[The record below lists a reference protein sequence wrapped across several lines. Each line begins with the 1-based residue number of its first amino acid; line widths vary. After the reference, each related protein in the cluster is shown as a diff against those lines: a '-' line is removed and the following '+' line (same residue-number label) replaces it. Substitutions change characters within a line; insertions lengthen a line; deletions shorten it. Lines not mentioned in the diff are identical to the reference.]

1 MLRVRLVSIDKNNL
15 LIGFLLLWA
24 ISSSFLAA
32 FLYYK
37 VRSPSTHQ
45 NPAQQ
50 TKITAT
56 VLINYG
62 NSSLEWHNNTEF
74 LSKMS
79 IYEGLL
85 LVADQV
91 NATHGTQGTYL
102 VGINGLTEDSQ
113 RGWVF
118 AVKGRVKESWGES
131 KKVDNWWFPGVSIDS
146 VRLKANDTI
155 AFLYYNWRKYGY
167 KTPPNP
173 TTKESVR

>member
-1 MLRVRLVSIDKNNL
+1 MSINKNKVVKGALLV
-15 LIGFLLLWA
+15 WA

-32 FLYYK
+32 FLYFQGE
-37 VRSPSTHQ
+37 PSSTS
-45 NPAQQ
+45 Q
-50 TKITAT
+50 TPSQRTQISAT
-56 VLINYG
+56 FVINYG
-62 NSSLEWHNNTEF
+62 NSSLEWHNSTAF
-74 LSKMS
+74 LSNMS

-85 LVADQV
+85 LVADRV
-91 NATHGTQGTYL
+91 NATHGTQGAYL

-131 KKVDNWWFPGVSIDS
+131 KEVGNWWFPGVSIDS

-155 AFLYYNWRKYGY
+155 AFLYYNWVEYGY
-167 KTPPNP
+167 ESPPNP